1 MIDGCIAVNRGNPC
15 AARLPGTAETD
26 KEPRVGLAADIPGNS
41 VDTNPVAAA
50 PAERT

>member
-1 MIDGCIAVNRGNPC
+1 MTGGCGVVNRGNPGS
-15 AARLPGTAETD
+15 ARLPGAAETD
-26 KEPRVGLAADIPGNS
+26 KEPRVGLAADTPGNS